1 MTRYA
6 VIADDLTGA
15 GDTGVQFAKAGL
27 RTRILT
33 HNWSAEDLNGVD
45 VAVVQT
51 ESRAM
56 PPQEAYAAV
65 KQAAQRLQAAGVQPL
80 YKKVDSTL
88 RGQIGPEIDAVMDV
102 WGLELALLCPAF
114 PENGRTLIGGYLLAG
129 GEPVSRTSIG
139 ADPVSPVRQSHI
151 PSLLAAQS
159 SRPAIGLS
167 LAEMTRGDSYLESIF
182 TEARRRS
189 AIIVADAADPQD
201 IALLESLVARFA
213 PRALFVGSAGLAAPV
228 AARLAQSSAGRR
240 PVVTVVGSVN
250 PVSRGQLKQL
260 QHEGTGLLLVT
271 ADELLLDDRHWQTA
285 LRAKAETLAAMLRRG
300 EDVAVATPG
309 NREEVQDLLERGAG
323 IGLERRPLTAR
334 VAARTTQVVHEALAL
349 LQDGEKPS
357 GLVLTGGDM
366 AHAMLAHLNTAGM
379 DLIAEVSPGI
389 PVGRLSGGHADGVK
403 VVTKAGGFGTQ
414 GALVQAVRTLREL
427 D

>member
-88 RGQIGPEIDAVMDV
+88 RGQIGAEIDAVMDV

-285 LRAKAETLAAMLRRG
+285 LRAKAETLASMLRRG
-300 EDVAVATPG
+300 EDVAVGRKTLF
-309 NREEVQDLLERGAG
+309 E
-323 IGLERRPLTAR
+323 I
-334 VAARTTQVVHEALAL
+334 
-349 LQDGEKPS
+349 
-357 GLVLTGGDM
+357 LVR
-366 AHAMLAHLNTAGM
+366 
-379 DLIAEVSPGI
+379 II
-389 PVGRLSGGHADGVK
+389 
-403 VVTKAGGFGTQ
+403 
-414 GALVQAVRTLREL
+414 
-427 D
+427 